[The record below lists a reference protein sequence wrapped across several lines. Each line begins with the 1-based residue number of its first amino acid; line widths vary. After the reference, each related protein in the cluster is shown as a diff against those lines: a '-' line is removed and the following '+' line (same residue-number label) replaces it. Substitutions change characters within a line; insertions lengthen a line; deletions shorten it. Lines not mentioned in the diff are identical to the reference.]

1 MFKTKEEFK
10 YEFSKRIIET
20 YGRTVEESH
29 ITEKFLVLELMVRDY
44 ASVNWA
50 TSKALIRNNNQK
62 QMHYFSM
69 EFLMGRLLVNNMMNL
84 GIYDIAKEGLAEFGI
99 NIHDLEELESD
110 AGLGNGGLGRLAA
123 CFMDSLASLAY
134 PGHGHTIR
142 YEFGLFKQKIEN
154 GYQLELP
161 DQWMQT
167 GFNWEVRKPKHRVP
181 VKFFGKI
188 VYNDATG
195 KYEHIDTEEVYA
207 VPYDVPII
215 GNDTTTTN
223 TLRLWSSEASEN
235 IPANQDF
242 RHYIQNVR
250 DICQML
256 YPDDSTTEGKV
267 LRLKQQYFFVAAGVR
282 WSVRQHKETY
292 GTLDN
297 FHEKNVLHI
306 NDTHPALI
314 VPELM
319 RILIDEEGYDWDQAW
334 YITQHSCAY
343 TNHTILAEALEKW
356 PVRLFQPLLPR
367 IYRLR
372 KKLIAVIV

>member
-1 MFKTKEEFK
+1 M
-10 YEFSKRIIET
+10 
-20 YGRTVEESH
+20 
-29 ITEKFLVLELMVRDY
+29 
-44 ASVNWA
+44 
-50 TSKALIRNNNQK
+50 
-62 QMHYFSM
+62 
-69 EFLMGRLLVNNMMNL
+69 
-84 GIYDIAKEGLAEFGI
+84 AEFGI

-154 GYQLELP
+154 GYQIELP

-223 TLRLWSSEASEN
+223 TLRLWGAEASEN

-256 YPDDSTTEGKV
+256 YPDDSTPAGKM
-267 LRLKQQYFFVAAGVR
+267 LRLKLYLLITRLKLNPYLLSSHFLLIHFLLSHMLTLENYFL
-282 WSVRQHKETY
+282 Y
-292 GTLDN
+292 L
-297 FHEKNVLHI
+297 NVLI
-306 NDTHPALI
+306 KLI
-314 VPELM
+314 LF
-319 RILIDEEGYDWDQAW
+319 RLLLILYK
-334 YITQHSCAY
+334 
-343 TNHTILAEALEKW
+343 NL
-356 PVRLFQPLLPR
+356 PLLHL
-367 IYRLR
+367 INAHRLT
-372 KKLIAVIV
+372 LLFF